1 MQQNKT
7 QDELTKAVLSKAVG
21 CKTCEVIE
29 EYAKEDGDITLVKK
43 KITTKY
49 LPPDMMAVKTLMALS
64 GQEEDDLSKLTDEQ
78 LFKEKRRLLE
88 VLKEM
93 ESLDANNK
101 DDTQN

>member
-1 MQQNKT
+1 
-7 QDELTKAVLSKAVG
+7 
-21 CKTCEVIE
+21 
-29 EYAKEDGDITLVKK
+29 
-43 KITTKY
+43 
-49 LPPDMMAVKTLMALS
+49 MMAVKTLMALS

-93 ESLDANNK
+93 ESLDADNK